1 MKSEAMKKRILTS
14 LLVAVALSSCLS
26 YAFLN
31 YQSAQM
37 QKTAF
42 PAAKVSEYLR
52 EEDQQAYG
60 FSDAK
65 VVVKMIRLL
74 VNLWPAS

>member
-1 MKSEAMKKRILTS
+1 MKKRILTS

-31 YQSAQM
+31 HQSAQM
-37 QKTAF
+37 RKAAF
-42 PAAKVSEYLR
+42 PAAAVNDYLQ
-52 EEDQQAYG
+52 EEDQQTYG

>member
-1 MKSEAMKKRILTS
+1 MRKA
-14 LLVAVALSSCLS
+14 
-26 YAFLN
+26 
-31 YQSAQM
+31 
-37 QKTAF
+37 AF
-42 PAAKVSEYLR
+42 PAAAVNDYLR
-52 EEDQQAYG
+52 EEDQQNYG

>member
-1 MKSEAMKKRILTS
+1 MKKKILTS

-31 YQSAQM
+31 HQSAQLR
-37 QKTAF
+37 KGAV
-42 PAAKVSEYLR
+42 PAAVVGDYLQ
-52 EEDQQAYG
+52 EEEQQTYG
-60 FSDAK
+60 FSDVK
-65 VVVKMIRLL
+65 VVIKMIRLL

>member
-1 MKSEAMKKRILTS
+1 MRKA
-14 LLVAVALSSCLS
+14 
-26 YAFLN
+26 
-31 YQSAQM
+31 
-37 QKTAF
+37 AF
-42 PAAKVSEYLR
+42 PAAAVNDYLQ
-52 EEDQQAYG
+52 EEDQQTYG